1 MSNQRKKIWIF
12 TFEFAGVA
20 KVGGLGE
27 VPANQAKYI
36 SDLYDI
42 TIFMPSHGQVE
53 KLKGLYEWKKYPFNC
68 VGQINTEKI
77 DLAMSERSYNISFYE
92 FHIGRAKVILLSGEN
107 DFTRHFLD
115 NSTIYSPDTFK
126 GKICFFS
133 LGVRCL
139 VQYLIDNDISRL
151 PQVVH
156 LHDYHVVFSFINMK
170 QVLIENGLD
179 VASIITIHLLTY
191 PRFELSYFY
200 VCGIDDSPI
209 SALLKDGVKLLTLE
223 EIFKIGSDNGDIP
236 TVEKVG
242 AIISDIVTTVSQSY
256 LISDVI
262 PNCGK
267 DLIEFKADFIWDGC
281 DWDYYEIFENVM
293 DKHADEIRRILK
305 IPEDIALTRSD
316 MKKYLLEYK
325 IGHLSQS
332 PLIQSTKVLKTI
344 NEISNGNPF
353 IKNGTILPFNS
364 YGPLLITTG
373 RISPQ
378 KGFEVILQAIPKV
391 IEKIPDM
398 KFLFLILPTDYSL
411 NEIKEYA
418 SYVKQYPDNLRII
431 FGVASDIFYLAH
443 LAADVY
449 GALSRWEPFGI
460 MALEA
465 MASKL
470 PIIATTVGGLQETII
485 DIRSYPKIGTGILID
500 RDNPEQF
507 ADGVISLI
515 KAAEVAYKRKDII
528 EPIPIDERM
537 MNIINQIPDAVIKSN
552 VLINPTFYH
561 DIKENCYRRVK
572 ENFSWKM
579 VSKKLVELY
588 LKLFKRELI

>member
-1 MSNQRKKIWIF
+1 MENQRITWIF
-12 TFEFAGVA
+12 TFEYAGIA
-20 KVGGLGE
+20 KFGGLGE
-27 VPANQAKYI
+27 VPANQVKNVAESFDVSVI
-36 SDLYDI
+36 
-42 TIFMPSHGQVE
+42 MPSHGQVE
-53 KLKGLYEWKKYPFNC
+53 RLKDLYVWKKYPFNC
-68 VGQINTEKI
+68 VGQINTEK
-77 DLAMSERSYNISFYE
+77 LGLPMSERSYNISFYE

-126 GKICFFS
+126 GKICFYS

-151 PQVVH
+151 PQIVH

-170 QVLIENGLD
+170 QVLLENGLD

-191 PRFELSYFY
+191 PRFELSYFNL
-200 VCGIDDSPI
+200 CGIDDSPI
-209 SALLKDGVKLLTLE
+209 SVLLKDGVKLLNLE
-223 EIFKIGSDNGDIP
+223 EIFKIGSDNEGIP

-256 LISDVI
+256 LISDII

-267 DLIEFKADFIWDGC
+267 DRIEFKADFIWDGC
-281 DWDYYEIFENVM
+281 DWDYYEIFKEVM
-293 DKHADEIRRILK
+293 NKHADEIRRIMK
-305 IPEDIALTRSD
+305 IPEDIALTKKD

-332 PLIQSTKVLKTI
+332 PLIQSSKVLKTI

-391 IEKIPDM
+391 IEKVPDI

-418 SYVKQYPDNLRII
+418 RYVKQYPDNLRII

-470 PIIATTVGGLQETII
+470 PVIATKVGGLQETII

-500 RDNPEQF
+500 RDDSKQL
-507 ADGVISLI
+507 ADSIVSLI
-515 KAAEVAYKRKDII
+515 KAAEVASKRKDKI
-528 EPIPIDERM
+528 EPISIDETM
-537 MNIINQIPDAVIKSN
+537 MNLINQIPDAVIKSN
-552 VLINPTFYH
+552 VLLNPAFYH
-561 DIKENCYRRVK
+561 DIRENCYKRVK

-579 VSKKLVELY
+579 VSKKLEELY
-588 LKLFKRELI
+588 LKLFNRDLI

>member
-1 MSNQRKKIWIF
+1 VKN
-12 TFEFAGVA
+12 
-20 KVGGLGE
+20 
-27 VPANQAKYI
+27 I
-36 SDLYDI
+36 SDSFDI
-42 TIFMPSHGQVE
+42 TVIMPSHGQVE
-53 KLKGLYEWKKYPFNC
+53 RLKGIYEWIKYPFNC
-68 VGQINTEKI
+68 VGQINTEQI
-77 DLAMSERSYNISFYE
+77 GLGTYESSYNISFYE
-92 FHIGRAKVILLSGEN
+92 FHVGRVKIILLSGEN
-107 DFTRHFLD
+107 DFTRNFLD
-115 NSTIYSPDTFK
+115 QSTIYSPDTFK

-139 VQYLIDNDISRL
+139 VTYLIDTSKNEL
-151 PQVVH
+151 PKVVH
-156 LHDYHVVFSFINMK
+156 LHDYHVVIPFINMK
-170 QVLIENGLD
+170 QVLIKNGLD

-200 VCGIDDSPI
+200 SCGIDNSPI
-209 SALLKDGVKLLTLE
+209 SVLLKDGLKFLNIE
-223 EIFKIGSDNGDIP
+223 QIFKLISLNENIP
-236 TVEKVG
+236 SVEKLG
-242 AIISDIVTTVSQSY
+242 AVISDIVTTVSQSY
-256 LISDVI
+256 LISDII

-281 DWDYYEIFENVM
+281 DWDYYEIFKDVLGKHM
-293 DKHADEIRRILK
+293 DEMRRILN
-305 IPEDIALTRSD
+305 ISEDVTPSKSD

-332 PLIQSTKVLKTI
+332 PLIRSSKVLKTI
-344 NEISNGNPF
+344 NDISNGNPF

-378 KGFEVILQAIPKV
+378 KGFEVILQAIPAI

-418 SYVKQYPDNLRII
+418 SYVKKYPNNLRII

-449 GALSRWEPFGI
+449 CALSRWEPFGI

-470 PIIATTVGGLQETII
+470 PVIATKVGGLQETII
-485 DIRSYPKIGTGILID
+485 DIRDYPNIGTGILID
-500 RDNPEQF
+500 KDDSKQF
-507 ADGVISLI
+507 EEALISLI
-515 KAAEVAYKRKDII
+515 KSTEVAHNAKEAV
-528 EPIPIDERM
+528 EPISKDLKV
-537 MNIINQIPDAVIKSN
+537 MNIINQIPDMAIKSN
-552 VLINPTFYH
+552 VLLNPNFYE
-561 DIKENCYRRVK
+561 DIKENCYKRVK
-572 ENFSWKM
+572 RNFSWKK
-579 VSKKLVELY
+579 VSQKLIELY
-588 LKLFKRELI
+588 LRLINR

>member
-1 MSNQRKKIWIF
+1 MENRKKAWIF
-12 TFEFAGVA
+12 TFEYAGIA
-20 KVGGLGE
+20 KFGGLGE
-27 VPANQAKYI
+27 VPANQVKNIAESFDI
-36 SDLYDI
+36 SVI
-42 TIFMPSHGQVE
+42 MPSHGQVE
-53 KLKGLYEWKKYPFNC
+53 RLKGLYEWKKYPFNC
-68 VGQINTEKI
+68 IGQINTEKI
-77 DLAMSERSYNISFYE
+77 GLAMSERSYNISFYE
-92 FHIGRAKVILLSGEN
+92 FHIGRTKVILLSGEN
-107 DFTRHFLD
+107 DFTRDFLD

-139 VQYLIDNDISRL
+139 VEYLIDTDKSRL

-156 LHDYHVVFSFINMK
+156 LHDYHVVIPFINIK
-170 QVLIENGLD
+170 QVLLKNGLD

-191 PRFELSYFY
+191 PRFELSFFY

-209 SALLKDGVKLLTLE
+209 SVLLKDGVKLLTLE
-223 EIFKIGSDNGDIP
+223 EIFKIGSDHEGIP

-256 LISDVI
+256 LISDII

-281 DWDYYEIFENVM
+281 DWEYYEIFKEVM
-293 DKHADEIRRILK
+293 NKHADEIRRVLK
-305 IPEDIALTRSD
+305 IPEDSTLTKRD

-332 PLIQSTKVLKTI
+332 PLIQSSKVLKTI

-353 IKNGTILPFNS
+353 IRNGNILPFNS

-391 IEKIPDM
+391 IEKVPDI

-470 PIIATTVGGLQETII
+470 PVIATKVGGLQETII
-485 DIRSYPKIGTGILID
+485 DIRSYPKIGTGMLID
-500 RDNPEQF
+500 RDDPKQL
-507 ADGVISLI
+507 ADSIVSLI
-515 KAAEVAYKRKDII
+515 KAAEVASKRKDKIQ
-528 EPIPIDERM
+528 PSSIDETI
-537 MNIINQIPDAVIKSN
+537 MNLINQIPDAVIKSN
-552 VLINPTFYH
+552 VLLNLAFYH
-561 DIKENCYRRVK
+561 DIRENCYKRVK
-572 ENFSWKM
+572 QNFTWKM

-588 LKLFKRELI
+588 LKLFNRMQI